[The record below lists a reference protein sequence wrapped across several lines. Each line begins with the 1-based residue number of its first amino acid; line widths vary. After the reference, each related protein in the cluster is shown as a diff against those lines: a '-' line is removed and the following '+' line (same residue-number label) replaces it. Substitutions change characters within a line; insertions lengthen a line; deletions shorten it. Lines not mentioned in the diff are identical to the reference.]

1 MFFKRRMK
9 KGGGEERGEEERMS
23 FNYMVKLYYRSLH
36 VDKNITPHIF
46 NYAVIT

>member
-1 MFFKRRMK
+1 MSLKKEKNEKRQAK
-9 KGGGEERGEEERMS
+9 KEERMS

-46 NYAVIT
+46 NYAVIS